1 MSRLVDGTKRQP
13 QARLDRSWLTSSE
26 VVALGAPAFRLWVF
40 LWSFANPDGSSAF
53 PSARTLCRGL
63 GYEPPSDDTWKSSAA
78 RRTVYRALAELEAA
92 GLVVRHR
99 NPQQSTTYELR
110 APESLLEAVSTA
122 GDSVATA
129 NG

>member
-1 MSRLVDGTKRQP
+1 MSRLIDGTRREP

-63 GYEPPSDDTWKSSAA
+63 GYEVPPEDTWKQSAA
-78 RRTVYRALAELEAA
+78 RRTVYRALSELEQA

-99 NPQQSTTYELR
+99 VPQRTTTYELR
-110 APESLLEAVSTA
+110 APQSVEKALRAP
-122 GDSVATA
+122 GDTQGPASV
-129 NG
+129 